1 MSCYESCLPQL
12 TIISG
17 RLPLKIAF
25 HDSSFSL
32 NGNSSLKRQGRMK
45 YRAQIGESV
54 NVVPKRCPSGS
65 HPKMSVE

>member
-1 MSCYESCLPQL
+1 MRCYESYLPQL

-32 NGNSSLKRQGRMK
+32 KGRSSLKRQGRMK
-45 YRAQIGESV
+45 YRAQIGQSV
-54 NVVPKRCPSGS
+54 EVLPKRCP
-65 HPKMSVE
+65 

>member
-1 MSCYESCLPQL
+1 MSCYESYLPQR
-12 TIISG
+12 TIILG

-45 YRAQIGESV
+45 YRAQIGKSV
-54 NVVPKRCPSGS
+54 EVLPKRCP
-65 HPKMSVE
+65 